1 MRKEAHFVKS
11 LWFRG
16 EWVDDVIY
24 ALLARSGPID
34 GPKDSGKM
42 LMRE

>member
-16 EWVDDVIY
+16 EWVDDVVF
-24 ALLARSGPID
+24 AMLAEEWRT
-34 GPKDSGKM
+34 
-42 LMRE
+42 